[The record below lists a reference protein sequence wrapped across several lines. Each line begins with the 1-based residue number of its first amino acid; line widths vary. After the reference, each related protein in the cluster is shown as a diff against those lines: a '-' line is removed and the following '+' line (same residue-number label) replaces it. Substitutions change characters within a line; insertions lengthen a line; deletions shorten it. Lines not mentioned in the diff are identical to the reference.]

1 MKHNDAKR
9 AIQNSKKRDQSLLTF
24 LRRKDEEDNPKGETL
39 PEDMRLF
46 RFDLVEAFL
55 SAGIPLSKID
65 HLRSFL
71 EKYGHR
77 LTAHGHLSQMI
88 PSIIEKEKET
98 LKTELSLVDGCSVIF
113 DGSTR
118 LGEAPAI
125 IVRFVD
131 DEWNVQQHLIRLQ
144 VLLRV

>member
-1 MKHNDAKR
+1 M
-9 AIQNSKKRDQSLLTF
+9 TF
-24 LRRKDEEDNPKGETL
+24 LPRKDEEDNPKGETL
-39 PEDMRLF
+39 PEDVRLF

-77 LTAHGHLSQMI
+77 FTAHGHLSQMI
-88 PSIIEKEKET
+88 QSIIEKEKEP

-118 LGEAPAI
+118 LGEALAI
-125 IVRFVD
+125 ALSPDIS
-131 DEWNVQQHLIRLQ
+131 NAKLTGKP
-144 VLLRV
+144 

>member
-1 MKHNDAKR
+1 MRSRVDAIDGNDAKR
-9 AIQNSKKRDQSLLTF
+9 AIKNSKKRDQSLLTF
-24 LRRKDEEDNPKGETL
+24 IRRKDEEDNPKGETL

-88 PSIIEKEKET
+88 QSSRKRRK
-98 LKTELSLVDGCSVIF
+98 L
-113 DGSTR
+113 
-118 LGEAPAI
+118 
-125 IVRFVD
+125 
-131 DEWNVQQHLIRLQ
+131 
-144 VLLRV
+144 